1 MAPPAQLL
9 RSGTNTGGLTPL
21 KEYAGVKLVPTSQ
34 GSAQTGAG
42 SADGD
47 AVKDAVRVFVR
58 EADDDMLTGI
68 CAKTVL
74 LRRAG
79 IMPPTR
85 NLEQPDPA
93 CPLRHIP
100 NEALRGPV
108 RHALTNAFGFG
119 GSNGTLVISR
129 WPGAAA

>member
-85 NLEQPDPA
+85 LESASQRQPPSV
-93 CPLRHIP
+93 CFRKQVH
-100 NEALRGPV
+100 
-108 RHALTNAFGFG
+108 G
-119 GSNGTLVISR
+119 GSLCHPT
-129 WPGAAA
+129 PPQEAP